1 MAGRAV
7 TAGRA
12 LITGAASGIGRATAY
27 RLAADGYQIVALD
40 LDVAGLA
47 VTCDEIARRG
57 GVAFAREVDLSEV
70 ASIEAVFSSVLADGA
85 PAVLANVAGIGVA
98 AELADTTPVQWDALL
113 AVDLSAVFHTCR
125 LVLPAM
131 LAAGGGV
138 IVNVASVAGLVG
150 VARRAAY
157 CAAKAGVIGLTRAT
171 AVDYA
176 ARGIRA
182 NAICPGT
189 VHTEWIGKIL
199 ADAPD
204 PEVARRAMDAR
215 QLDGRMGS
223 PEEVAAGIAFLCSPD
238 ARFVNGSAF
247 VMDGG
252 MTAI

>member
-1 MAGRAV
+1 M
-7 TAGRA
+7 TGRA
-12 LITGAASGIGRATAY
+12 LITGAASGIGRATAL
-27 RLAADGYQIVALD
+27 RLAADGDAVVALD
-40 LDVAGLA
+40 VDAAGLEQA
-47 VTCDEIARRG
+47 LERVEAAG
-57 GVAFAREVDLSEV
+57 GTASTHRVDLRDV
-70 ASIEAVFSSVLADGA
+70 ASIEDVVGQVLAEGP
-85 PAVLANVAGIGVA
+85 PALLVNVAGIGVA
-98 AELADTTPVQWDALL
+98 AELADTTTDQWDAVL
-113 AVDLSAVFHTCR
+113 AVDLSAVFHLCR

-131 LAAGGGV
+131 LDAGGGT

-150 VARRAAY
+150 VGRRAAY

-189 VHTEWIGKIL
+189 VHSEWIDKIL

-204 PEVARRAMDAR
+204 PETTRAAMSAR

-223 PEEVAAGIAFLCSPD
+223 PEEVAGGIAFLCSPE

-252 MTAI
+252 MTAA

>member
-1 MAGRAV
+1 MSAGRAV
-7 TAGRA
+7 V
-12 LITGAASGIGRATAY
+12 TGAASGIGRATAL
-27 RLAADGYQIVALD
+27 RLAADGYDIVALD
-40 LDVAGLA
+40 VDDAGLDVTRDQVRAAGGALQA
-47 VTCDEIARRG
+47 APLDLRDVARTEQ
-57 GVAFAREVDLSEV
+57 VFADVLS
-70 ASIEAVFSSVLADGA
+70 AGAPSVL
-85 PAVLANVAGIGVA
+85 VNVAGIGVA
-98 AELADTTPVQWDALL
+98 AELADTTPAQWDAVL

-131 LAAGGGV
+131 LAQRRGV

-189 VHTEWIGKIL
+189 VETEWIGKIL

-204 PEVARRAMDAR
+204 PEATRRAMAAR
-215 QLDGRMGS
+215 QLDGRMGTAD
-223 PEEVAAGIAFLCSPD
+223 EVAAGIAFLCSPE

-252 MTAI
+252 MTAV

>member
-1 MAGRAV
+1 LSAGRAV
-7 TAGRA
+7 V
-12 LITGAASGIGRATAY
+12 TGAASGIGRSTAV
-27 RLAADGYQIVALD
+27 RLAADGYEVVALD
-40 LDVAGLA
+40 IDDGGLVVTRDQVEEAGGRITTHRIDLGDVSSIEQ
-47 VTCDEIARRG
+47 V
-57 GVAFAREVDLSEV
+57 FAR
-70 ASIEAVFSSVLADGA
+70 VLAGGP
-85 PAVLANVAGIGVA
+85 PAAVANVAGIGVA
-98 AELADTTPVQWDALL
+98 AELADTTPAQWDAVL
-113 AVDLSAVFHTCR
+113 AVDLSAVFHVCR

-131 LAAGGGV
+131 LQAGGGS

-150 VARRAAY
+150 VGRRAAY

-189 VHTEWIGKIL
+189 VDSEWIGKIL

-204 PEVARRAMDAR
+204 PQATRRAMEAR
-215 QLDGRMGS
+215 QLDGRMGA
-223 PEEVAAGIAFLCSPD
+223 PDEVAAGIAFLCSPD

-252 MTAI
+252 MTAV

>member
-1 MAGRAV
+1 VTGGRAV
-7 TAGRA
+7 V
-12 LITGAASGIGRATAY
+12 TGAASGIGRATAY
-27 RLAADGYQIVALD
+27 RLAADGYELVALD
-40 LDVAGLA
+40 LDPAGLA
-47 VTCDEIARRG
+47 VTRDEIVQSG
-57 GVAFAREVDLSEV
+57 GLVSTFEVDLSDV
-70 ASIEAVFSSVLADGA
+70 ASIEEVFAQVLADGP
-85 PAVLANVAGIGVA
+85 PAILANIAGIGVA
-98 AELADTTPVQWDALL
+98 AELADTTPAQWDAVL

-150 VARRAAY
+150 IARRAAY

-189 VHTEWIGKIL
+189 VATEWIGKIL

-204 PEVARRAMDAR
+204 PEAARRAMDAR

-223 PEEVAAGIAFLCSPD
+223 PEEVAAGISFLCSPE

-252 MTAI
+252 MTAV

>member
-1 MAGRAV
+1 MSAGRAV
-7 TAGRA
+7 V
-12 LITGAASGIGRATAY
+12 TGAASGIGRSTAV
-27 RLAADGYQIVALD
+27 RLAADGYEVVALD
-40 LDVAGLA
+40 LDEAGLV
-47 VTCDEIARRG
+47 VTRDRVESAG
-57 GVAFAREVDLSEV
+57 GRMTIHQVDLRDV
-70 ASIEAVFSSVLADGA
+70 TSIEQVLARVLDGGP
-85 PAVLANVAGIGVA
+85 PAVVANVAGIGVA
-98 AELADTTPVQWDALL
+98 AELADTTPAQWDAVL
-113 AVDLSAVFHTCR
+113 AVDLSAVFHVCR

-131 LAAGGGV
+131 LGAGGGS

-150 VARRAAY
+150 IGRRAAY

-171 AVDYA
+171 AADYA

-189 VHTEWIGKIL
+189 VDSEWIGKIL

-204 PEVARRAMDAR
+204 PQATRRAMEAR

-223 PEEVAAGIAFLCSPD
+223 PDEVAAGIAFLCSPE

-252 MTAI
+252 MTAV

>member
-1 MAGRAV
+1 MSTGRAAV
-7 TAGRA
+7 
-12 LITGAASGIGRATAY
+12 TGAASGIGRATAY
-27 RLAADGYQIVALD
+27 RLAADGYDVVALD
-40 LDVAGLA
+40 LDPNGLA
-47 VTCDEIARRG
+47 VTHDELVRLGGTGSAFEVNLGDVAAIA
-57 GVAFAREVDLSEV
+57 D
-70 ASIEAVFSSVLADGA
+70 VFSQVLAGGA
-85 PAVLANVAGIGVA
+85 LAVLANVAGVGVA
-98 AELADTTPVQWDALL
+98 EELADTTTAQWDALL

-131 LAAGGGV
+131 LAAGGGI

-150 VARRAAY
+150 IGRRAAY

-189 VHTEWIGKIL
+189 VHSEWIDKIL

-204 PEVARRAMDAR
+204 PEATRRAMAAR

-223 PEEVAAGIAFLCSPD
+223 PEEVAAGIAFLCSPE

-252 MTAI
+252 MTAV

>member
-1 MAGRAV
+1 M

-12 LITGAASGIGRATAY
+12 IVTGAASGIGRSTAV
-27 RLAADGYQIVALD
+27 RLVADGYEIVALD
-40 LDVAGLA
+40 LDAAGLA
-47 VTCDEIARRG
+47 DTRDRVQAAGGTIWTHEINLR
-57 GVAFAREVDLSEV
+57 DL
-70 ASIEAVFSSVLADGA
+70 ASIEQVLGRVLAEGT
-85 PAVLANVAGIGVA
+85 PAVVANVAGIGVA
-98 AELADTTPVQWDALL
+98 AELADTTPAQWDAVIG
-113 AVDLSAVFHTCR
+113 VDLTAVFHVCR

-131 LAAGGGV
+131 LEAGGGI
-138 IVNVASVAGLVG
+138 IVNVASTAGLVG
-150 VARRAAY
+150 VGRRAAY

-189 VHTEWIGKIL
+189 VDSEWIGKIL
-199 ADAPD
+199 SDAPD
-204 PEVARRAMDAR
+204 PEATRRAMEAR

-223 PEEVAAGIAFLCSPD
+223 PDEVAAGIAFLCSPE

-252 MTAI
+252 MTAA

>member
-1 MAGRAV
+1 V

-12 LITGAASGIGRATAY
+12 IVTGAASGIGRSTAL
-27 RLAADGYQIVALD
+27 RLAADGYELVALD
-40 LDVAGLA
+40 LDAAGLA
-47 VTCDEIARRG
+47 DTRDRVERAGGAISTHEI
-57 GVAFAREVDLSEV
+57 DLRDL
-70 ASIEAVFSSVLADGA
+70 ASIEQVLGRVLADGP

-98 AELADTTPVQWDALL
+98 AELAETTPAQWDAVLG
-113 AVDLSAVFHTCR
+113 VDLTAVFHVCR

-131 LAAGGGV
+131 LEAGGGI
-138 IVNVASVAGLVG
+138 IVNVASTAGLVG

-189 VHTEWIGKIL
+189 VDSEWIGKIL
-199 ADAPD
+199 SDAPD
-204 PEVARRAMDAR
+204 PEATRRAMEAR

-223 PEEVAAGIAFLCSPD
+223 PDEVAAGIAFLCSPE

-252 MTAI
+252 MTAV

>member
-1 MAGRAV
+1 MRSAVTGRAI
-7 TAGRA
+7 
-12 LITGAASGIGRATAY
+12 ITGAASGIGRATAL
-27 RLAADGYQIVALD
+27 RLAADGWTVVALD
-40 LDVAGLA
+40 VDTAGLEQTRERVEA
-47 VTCDEIARRG
+47 AG
-57 GVAFAREVDLSEV
+57 GTASTHEVDLRDV
-70 ASIEAVFSSVLADGA
+70 ASIEDVVGQVLAEGP
-85 PAVLANVAGIGVA
+85 PALLVNVAGIGVA
-98 AELADTTPVQWDALL
+98 AELADTTTDQWDAVL
-113 AVDLSAVFHTCR
+113 AVDLSAVFHLCR

-131 LAAGGGV
+131 LDAGGGT

-150 VARRAAY
+150 VGRRAAY

-189 VHTEWIGKIL
+189 VHSEWIDKIL

-204 PEVARRAMDAR
+204 PETTRAAMSAR

-223 PEEVAAGIAFLCSPD
+223 PEEVAGGIAFLCSPE

-252 MTAI
+252 MTAA

>member
-1 MAGRAV
+1 M
-7 TAGRA
+7 
-12 LITGAASGIGRATAY
+12 ITGAASGIGRATAY

-57 GVAFAREVDLSEV
+57 GVACAREVDLSEV

>member
-12 LITGAASGIGRATAY
+12 VITGAASGIGRATAY

>member
-1 MAGRAV
+1 M
-7 TAGRA
+7 TAGA
-12 LITGAASGIGRATAY
+12 AVVTGAASGIGRATVR
-27 RLAADGYQIVALD
+27 RLAADGFAIVALD
-40 LDVAGLA
+40 LDPVGLA
-47 VTCDEIARRG
+47 QTRDEVVGAG
-57 GVAFAREVDLSEV
+57 GTLSTHQVDLRDV
-70 ASIEAVFSSVLADGA
+70 ASIEEVFAQVLADGP
-85 PAVLANVAGIGVA
+85 PAVLANIAGIGVA
-98 AELADTTPVQWDALL
+98 AELADTTPAQWDAVL

-131 LAAGGGV
+131 LEAGSGV

-150 VARRAAY
+150 VGRRAAY

-189 VHTEWIGKIL
+189 VQTEWIDKIL

-204 PEVARRAMDAR
+204 PEAARRAMDAR
-215 QLDGRMGS
+215 QLDGRMGTAD
-223 PEEVAAGIAFLCSPD
+223 EVAAGIGFLCSPEG
-238 ARFVNGSAF
+238 RFVNGSAW

-252 MTAI
+252 MTAA